1 MSLILDILSENYPN
15 TITIDELEKKVKEKK
30 KPLLLQG
37 FFVHTPT
44 IDKPIIGGLYQFDG
58 EP

>member
-1 MSLILDILSENYPN
+1 MKIIFGKGSTYI
-15 TITIDELEKKVKEKK
+15 KKVKGQKK
-30 KPLLLQG
+30 APLMRG

-44 IDKPIIGGLYQFDG
+44 IDKRVIGHFYQFDG